1 MIRQPMIVDHV
12 AFLVDD
18 PVLTVR
24 ELRDQYGLGSERGE
38 YLALAG
44 TRMHTV
50 WLQPPQYLEFHTI
63 ENRSVAEAT
72 NAGRIAL
79 ARKEAG
85 SRMIGWAVLVDDLEA
100 VAQRLGIEIFDY
112 TVPHE
117 DGTLRGWRA
126 VSGEPH
132 LPFFID
138 YPNNGDRLGRLR
150 KRYAGMRHTSSPT
163 RFSQLTISGS
173 QRELEEWLGPHQL
186 PLRFVPGTSGLCEAR
201 IETAAGE
208 VIIN

>member
-1 MIRQPMIVDHV
+1 MIQERMIIDHV
-12 AFLVDD
+12 AILVDD
-18 PVLTVR
+18 PVVAAE
-24 ELRDQYGLGSERGE
+24 ELLDEYGLDSERGE
-38 YLALAG
+38 YLELAG

-63 ENRSVAEAT
+63 ENRDTAET
-72 NAGRIAL
+72 TVAGRTAL
-79 ARKEAG
+79 ARKETG
-85 SRMIGWAVLVDDLEA
+85 SRMIGWAVLVDDLEV
-100 VAQRLGIEIFDY
+100 VAQRLGIDIFDY
-112 TVPHE
+112 TIPQE

-138 YPNNGDRLGRLR
+138 YPNNGDRLERLR
-150 KRYAGMRHTSSPT
+150 KRYAAMKHTSSPT

-173 QRELEEWLGPHQL
+173 QREMQEWLGPHDL
-186 PLRFVPGTSGLCEAR
+186 PLRFVRGTRGLCEAR

-208 VIIN
+208 VGIT

>member
-1 MIRQPMIVDHV
+1 MIREPMIVDHV

-18 PVLTVR
+18 PVLTAR
-24 ELRDQYGLGSERGE
+24 ELRDEYGLGSERGE
-38 YLALAG
+38 YLELAG

-63 ENRSVAEAT
+63 ENRDVAVAT

-79 ARKEAG
+79 ACEETG

-112 TVPHE
+112 TLPQE

-138 YPNNGDRLGRLR
+138 YPNNGDRIGRLR
-150 KRYAGMRHTSSPT
+150 ERYVGMRHTSSPT

-173 QRELEEWLGPHQL
+173 QREMQEWLGPHQL
-186 PLRFVPGTSGLCEAR
+186 PLRFVSGTRGLCEAR

-208 VIIN
+208 VIIS

>member
-1 MIRQPMIVDHV
+1 
-12 AFLVDD
+12 
-18 PVLTVR
+18 
-24 ELRDQYGLGSERGE
+24 
-38 YLALAG
+38 
-44 TRMHTV
+44 MHTV

-63 ENRSVAEAT
+63 ENRDAAESTPAV
-72 NAGRIAL
+72 RIAL

-112 TVPHE
+112 TIPQE

-126 VSGEPH
+126 VSGDPH

-150 KRYAGMRHTSSPT
+150 RRYAAMGHTSSPT

-173 QRELEEWLGPHQL
+173 QREMAQWLGPHDL
-186 PLRFVPGTSGLCEAR
+186 PLRFVRGMRGLCEAR

-208 VIIN
+208 VGIT